1 MFLTVVVLALLGF
14 LWPRLFPESW
24 YAFRYGTDSDQ
35 VHIEAEPHDC
45 DFSKAPLG
53 DKECHFEKQVETQTD
68 SKTGKVSVYVFWNK
82 VDGN

>member
-1 MFLTVVVLALLGF
+1 MTRGRTCAAWIFVAAAVSG
-14 LWPRLFPESW
+14 SW